1 MAYVPQDL
9 LDRVAALEREVRTLR
24 GRAQMRPALNEILN
38 GDVRIGEGGRLIA
51 EAANGNR
58 VFMTGQD
65 AEGDWA
71 VGMARSVSGTAAL
84 TVGDEYNGSGAGQMI
99 RTWSRS
105 GEVIMMD
112 DAWCDWM
119 LGRPWMPFPMYP
131 TAIQGYEG
139 GTGWGFA
146 WVGRGPAQNAV
157 LVLKFSTISSNG
169 GQVRVNYVRGS
180 DSRTLG
186 TWTIPSGSTWVDRT
200 ITQPLDG
207 ADWGEEVTIQ
217 IEHRNSTAGAIET
230 RVFACYTRN
239 TFNAGEVPDPP
250 ASLAAAATAESTG
263 EPTAE
268 ARAIPG
274 DPNNDRQEA

>member
-65 AEGDWA
+65 PEGDWA

-105 GEVIMMD
+105 GEVIVMD

-119 LGRPWMPFPMYP
+119 LGRPWAPFPMYP
-131 TAIQGYEG
+131 TALQGYEG
-139 GTGWGFA
+139 GTGWAFA

-200 ITQPLDG
+200 IVQPLDG
-207 ADWGEEVTIQ
+207 ADFGEEVTIQ

-230 RVFACYTRN
+230 RVFASYTRN

-250 ASLAAAATAESTG
+250 ASLAAAATAE
-263 EPTAE
+263 
-268 ARAIPG
+268 ARAVPG
-274 DPNNDRQEA
+274 DPNKPDQEA